1 MKAMLFTEINKPLV
15 YQDVELPEQGPDMAV
30 VQLKASALNRRDW
43 WITQGLYP
51 GIVTPTVLGS
61 DGCGVYEGRE
71 VILSPNINWGSD
83 QRFPSPEY
91 DIIGLKE
98 YGTFAESI
106 VIRKSAIYDKPAHL
120 SIHQAAALPLGGL
133 TAYRVLMTRCQAKND
148 QNILISGIGG
158 GVALFAF
165 QFAVAIGAN
174 VYVTSSSEEKIEKA
188 IAMGAKGGADY
199 TSRRS
204 MRRLGKETGGFDVII
219 DSAGGDGFPQLI
231 KLCKKGAQI
240 GIYGG
245 TRGNINGIIPAT
257 VFFKQL
263 SIHGSTMGSDEEFQA
278 MLDLVNKYQIV
289 PVVDR
294 VLPLSEG
301 QKALDM
307 MESSPQ
313 FGKIV
318 LDHSL

>member
-1 MKAMLFTEINKPLV
+1 MKGMLFTEINKALE
-15 YQDVELPEQGPDMAV
+15 YTDVELPKQEENMVTVD
-30 VQLKASALNRRDW
+30 LLASALNRRDW

-61 DGCGVYEGRE
+61 DGSGILDGRE
-71 VILSPNINWGSD
+71 VIISPNIVWGNNESYPD
-83 QRFPSPEY
+83 ADY
-91 DIIGLKE
+91 DILGLKE
-98 YGTFAESI
+98 FGTFAEK
-106 VIRKSAIYDKPAHL
+106 VVVRKSSIYDKPAHL
-120 SIHQAAALPLGGL
+120 TPAQAAALPLGGL
-133 TAYRVLMTRCQAKND
+133 TAYRVLMTKCKAKKG
-148 QNILISGIGG
+148 QNVLISGIGG

-174 VYVTSSSEEKIEKA
+174 VYVTSSSEEKIAKA
-188 IAMGAKGGADY
+188 VTLGAKGGANY
-199 TSRRS
+199 TSRKALRNLLRS
-204 MRRLGKETGGFDVII
+204 TGGFDVII

-231 KLCKKGAQI
+231 KLCKPGAQV

-263 SIHGSTMGSDEEFQA
+263 SIHGSTMGSDKEFEA
-278 MLDLVNKYQIV
+278 MLALVNEHKIV

-294 VLPLSEG
+294 VMKLEDC
-301 QKALDM
+301 QKALNL
-307 MESSPQ
+307 MENSPQ

-318 LDHSL
+318 LDHT

>member
-1 MKAMLFTEINKPLV
+1 MKANVFTEINQPLV
-15 YQDVELPEQGPDMAV
+15 YKEVDLPEVGPDMAIV
-30 VQLKASALNRRDW
+30 ELKASALNRRDW

-61 DGCGVYEGRE
+61 DGCGIYDGRE
-71 VILSPNINWGSD
+71 VVISPNINWGND

-98 YGTFAESI
+98 YGTFAESM
-106 VIRKSAIYDKPAHL
+106 VVRKSAIYDKPAHL
-120 SIHQAAALPLGGL
+120 TIHQAAALPLGGL
-133 TAYRVLMTRCQAKND
+133 TAYRVLMTRCQAKKD

-199 TSRRS
+199 TSRKSLRK
-204 MRRLGKETGGFDVII
+204 LGRDTGGFEVII
-219 DSAGGDGFPQLI
+219 DSAGGDGFPQLV

-263 SIHGSTMGSDEEFQA
+263 SIHGSTMGSDEEFEA
-278 MLDLVNKYQIV
+278 MLGLVNEHKIV

-294 VLPLSEG
+294 VLPLSDC

-318 LDHSL
+318 LDHS